1 MVRNGGPQN
10 GPMTRIVIA
19 PDKFKGSLSAAEVAQ
34 AVRRGLLTYRPDLD
48 ILCLP
53 VADGGDGTL
62 AAAEAAGF
70 ERVQQTATGPTGKPV
85 VTAYGRRGDT
95 AVVEMADVSGMV
107 RLPGGELA
115 PLTAT
120 SRGLGELIAAAL
132 SAGARRIVVGIGG
145 SACTD
150 GGAGMLQALGVR
162 LRDSNGDELGAGGA
176 ALLELAEVDLSGIH
190 QAVAD
195 AEVVVACDVDNP
207 LTGSLGAAAV
217 YGPQKGATSTDV
229 LLLDAALTRLADH
242 VARQTG
248 RDVRDVP
255 GAGAA
260 GGAGFAAMALFG
272 ATLRPGIDLILELID
287 FAEHVVGADL
297 VIVGEGSMD
306 AQTLHGKAP
315 MGVARMAGEAG
326 ATVVGVCGRSTL
338 DEAQLREAGIAAAY
352 PLADLEPD
360 LEQSMTN
367 AAALLE
373 RVVERLASEHL
384 SLDE

>member
-1 MVRNGGPQN
+1 
-10 GPMTRIVIA
+10 MTRIVIA

-34 AVRRGLLTYRPDLD
+34 AVRRGFLSYRSDLD

-70 ERVQQTATGPTGKPV
+70 ERVEQTATGPTGEPV
-85 VTAYGRRGDT
+85 ATAYGRRAET

-107 RLPGGELA
+107 RLPHGELA
-115 PLTAT
+115 PMTAT
-120 SRGLGELIAAAL
+120 SRGLGELISAAL

-150 GGAGMLQALGVR
+150 GGAGMLQALGVS
-162 LRDSNGDELGAGGA
+162 LRDSKGNEIGAGGA
-176 ALLELAEVDLSGIH
+176 ALLDLAEVDLSGVH
-190 QAVAD
+190 PGVAH

-207 LTGSLGAAAV
+207 LTGPLGAAAT
-217 YGPQKGATSTDV
+217 YGPQKGATPADV
-229 LLLDAALTRLADH
+229 LVLDEALTRLADH
-242 VARQTG
+242 LARQTG

-272 ATLRPGIDLILELID
+272 ATLRPGIDLILELVE
-287 FAEHVVGADL
+287 FADHVVGADL
-297 VIVGEGSMD
+297 VVVGEGSLD

-326 ATVVGVCGRSTL
+326 ATVVAVCGRSTL
-338 DEAQLREAGIAAAY
+338 DQAQLSEAGVAAAY
-352 PLADLEPD
+352 SLADVEPD
-360 LEQSMTN
+360 LEQSMVH

-373 RVVERLASEHL
+373 QVAERLAHEHV
-384 SLDE
+384 SR

>member
-1 MVRNGGPQN
+1 
-10 GPMTRIVIA
+10 MTRVVIA

-34 AVRRGLLTYRPDLD
+34 AVRQGLLTYRPDLD

-62 AAAEAAGF
+62 AAVEAAGF
-70 ERVQQTATGPTGKPV
+70 ERVQQTATGPTGGPV

-95 AVVEMADVSGMV
+95 AVMEMADVSGMV

-120 SRGLGELIAAAL
+120 SRGLGDLIAAAL
-132 SAGARRIVVGIGG
+132 SAGARHIVVGVGG

-150 GGAGMLQALGVR
+150 GGAGMLQALGVS

-176 ALLELAEVDLSGIH
+176 ALLDLAEVDLSGVH
-190 QAVAD
+190 PAVAD
-195 AEVVVACDVDNP
+195 AEVVVASDVDNP

-217 YGPQKGATSTDV
+217 YGPQKGATSADV
-229 LLLDAALTRLADH
+229 LVLDEALTRLANH

-260 GGAGFAAMALFG
+260 GGAGFAAMALLG
-272 ATLRPGIDLILELID
+272 ATLRPGIDLILELVD
-287 FAEHVVGADL
+287 FAKHVDGADL

-315 MGVARMAGEAG
+315 MGVARMAREAG
-326 ATVVGVCGRSTL
+326 ATVVAVCGRSTL

-352 PLADLEPD
+352 SLADLEPD

-373 RVVERLASEHL
+373 LVAERLASEHL
-384 SLDE
+384 SPDE

>member
-1 MVRNGGPQN
+1 
-10 GPMTRIVIA
+10 MTRIVIA
-19 PDKFKGSLSAAEVAQ
+19 PDKFKGSLPAADVAQ
-34 AVRRGLLTYRPDLD
+34 AVRRGLLTYRSDLD

-70 ERVQQTATGPTGKPV
+70 ERVQQTATGPTGEPV
-85 VTAYGRRGDT
+85 ATAYGRRGDT

-107 RLPGGELA
+107 RLPHGKLA
-115 PLTAT
+115 PMTAT

-150 GGAGMLQALGVR
+150 GGAGMLQALGVS
-162 LRDSNGDELGAGGA
+162 LRDSNGNEIGAGGA
-176 ALLELAEVDLSGIH
+176 ALLDLAEVDLGGVH
-190 QAVAD
+190 PGVAQ

-207 LTGSLGAAAV
+207 LTGPLGAAAT
-217 YGPQKGATSTDV
+217 YGPQKGATSADV
-229 LLLDAALTRLADH
+229 LVLDEALTRLADH
-242 VARQTG
+242 LAGQTG
-248 RDVRDVP
+248 RDFRDVP

-272 ATLRPGIDLILELID
+272 ATLRPGIDLILELVE
-287 FAEHVVGADL
+287 FADHVVGADL

-326 ATVVGVCGRSTL
+326 ATVVAVCGRSTL
-338 DEAQLREAGIAAAY
+338 DKAQLSEAGVAAAY
-352 PLADLEPD
+352 SLADVEPD
-360 LEQSMTN
+360 LEKSMVH

-373 RVVERLASEHL
+373 LVAERLAREHVSRL
-384 SLDE
+384 

>member
-1 MVRNGGPQN
+1 
-10 GPMTRIVIA
+10 MTRIVIA
-19 PDKFKGSLSAAEVAQ
+19 PDKFKGSLPAAEVAQ
-34 AVRRGLLTYRPDLD
+34 AVRRGLLTYRSDLD

-70 ERVQQTATGPTGKPV
+70 ERVPLTATGPTGEPV

-115 PLTAT
+115 PMTAT

-150 GGAGMLQALGVR
+150 GGAGMLQALGVS
-162 LRDSNGDELGAGGA
+162 LRDSNGNEIGAGGA
-176 ALLELAEVDLSGIH
+176 ALLDLAEVDLSGVH
-190 QAVAD
+190 PAVAD

-207 LTGSLGAAAV
+207 LTGSLGAAAT
-217 YGPQKGATSTDV
+217 YGPQKGATPADV
-229 LLLDAALTRLADH
+229 VVLDAALTRLADH
-242 VARQTG
+242 LAKQTG
-248 RDVRDVP
+248 RDFRDVP

-272 ATLRPGIDLILELID
+272 ATLRPGIDLILELVD
-287 FAEHVVGADL
+287 FAQHVVGADL

-315 MGVARMAGEAG
+315 MGVARMAREAG
-326 ATVVGVCGRSTL
+326 ATVVAVCGRSTL
-338 DEAQLREAGIAAAY
+338 DEAQLREAGVAAAY
-352 PLADLEPD
+352 ELADLESD
-360 LEQSMTN
+360 VDKSMTN

-373 RVVERLASEHL
+373 LVAETLAREHL
-384 SLDE
+384 SQR